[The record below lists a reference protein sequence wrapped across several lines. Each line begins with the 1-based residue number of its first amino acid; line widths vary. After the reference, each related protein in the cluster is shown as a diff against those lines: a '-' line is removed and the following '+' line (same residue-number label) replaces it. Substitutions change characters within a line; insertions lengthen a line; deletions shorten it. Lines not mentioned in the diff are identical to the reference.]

1 LIHVHLSVCV
11 YLAELQ
17 EEVELLEARCRAA
30 EAGVAEKQRNLGEL
44 RQELS
49 HKGAVVGAL
58 RANLKDKERHF
69 LEELKRRSHRSTL
82 LNTELQ
88 KQTEVAAYLSFQLHA
103 ARQKLH
109 HQRMQQRQQSLLLR
123 AHGQDAQS
131 SGGGGRGGGS
141 TGGHT
146 RSVSPQF
153 PSLGSVMS
161 PVVKPKRR
169 SVARPIPG
177 QLRLERAREC
187 VPMEMI
193 TGPAEPTAMPD
204 PALFLHPRR
213 HRVRSRHSP
222 AHRLPPLGLEK
233 AEVEEGGGEGLVEP
247 QDEAPRLSASIPPP
261 AAQTQAE

>member
-1 LIHVHLSVCV
+1 
-11 YLAELQ
+11 
-17 EEVELLEARCRAA
+17 
-30 EAGVAEKQRNLGEL
+30 
-44 RQELS
+44 
-49 HKGAVVGAL
+49 
-58 RANLKDKERHF
+58 
-69 LEELKRRSHRSTL
+69 
-82 LNTELQ
+82 
-88 KQTEVAAYLSFQLHA
+88 
-103 ARQKLH
+103 
-109 HQRMQQRQQSLLLR
+109 MQQRQQSLLLR
-123 AHGQDAQS
+123 AHGQGAQSS
-131 SGGGGRGGGS
+131 SGGGGGGS

-153 PSLGSVMS
+153 PLLVSATS

-169 SVARPIPG
+169 SVARPFLG

-222 AHRLPPLGLEK
+222 AQRQLPLGLDR

-247 QDEAPRLSASIPPP
+247 QDGAPRLSASIPPP

>member
-1 LIHVHLSVCV
+1 MDSECSLPGQLESVERSVVFLKQEHVTLLHGLHLELLSLQKRCTE
-11 YLAELQ
+11 LACELSLKSPGKNQIELQ
-17 EEVELLEARCRAA
+17 EEVELLEARCQAA

-49 HKGAVVGAL
+49 HKGVV
-58 RANLKDKERHF
+58 
-69 LEELKRRSHRSTL
+69 
-82 LNTELQ
+82 
-88 KQTEVAAYLSFQLHA
+88 
-103 ARQKLH
+103 
-109 HQRMQQRQQSLLLR
+109 
-123 AHGQDAQS
+123 
-131 SGGGGRGGGS
+131 
-141 TGGHT
+141 
-146 RSVSPQF
+146 F
-153 PSLGSVMS
+153 PSLGSAMS

-169 SVARPIPG
+169 SVARPFPG

-222 AHRLPPLGLEK
+222 AQRLER